1 MRKTTALLMAVLV
14 AVASFRSVQA
24 QSPSPTTEPRFEV
37 ASVKPSKPGFVYGSL
52 PDWLGRNTFSPPG
65 SLPLGA
71 LIGLAFDTNQ
81 RIVGLPDWTRTED
94 YVINAKAE
102 DGVILTR
109 EELRPRLR
117 QLLVERFK
125 LAAHI
130 ATTYADGYALVLA
143 KGGPK
148 LKETPNP
155 LAMVSLG
162 LGRMRAPSVS
172 MDVLARGLGMVIRQ
186 PVINETGLPGN
197 YEFTLTFA
205 PEGATDSALPSIFT
219 ALEEQLGLKLEG
231 GRKLAVDTLVI
242 DHVEPPT
249 ED

>member
-1 MRKTTALLMAVLV
+1 MRKATVLLIAVLV
-14 AVASFRSVQA
+14 AVASFRSVHA
-24 QSPSPTTEPRFEV
+24 QSPSPITEPRFEV
-37 ASVKPSKPGFVYGSL
+37 ASVKPSNQGFTYDGL
-52 PDWLGRNTFSPPG
+52 PSWLGRNTFSPRG
-65 SLPLGA
+65 AVPLGA
-71 LIGLAFDTNQ
+71 LLNLAFNTNQ
-81 RIVGLPDWTRTED
+81 RIVGYPDWALSES

-102 DGVILTR
+102 DGVILTL

-155 LAMVSLG
+155 LVMVSLG
-162 LGRMRAPSVS
+162 LGRIRAPSVS
-172 MDVLARGLGMVIRQ
+172 MDVFAGGLRMVIQQ

-231 GRKLAVDTLVI
+231 GRKLPVDTLVI
-242 DHVEPPT
+242 DHVEHPT